1 MPYIFAGVD
10 SYKGKPLIGTGTC
23 VDLIKELVPGLKG
36 QSTTTWKAGGN
47 VMEVF
52 KAGKTIPRGTAIA
65 TFENGRYPQRCAVGY
80 AGSCHHA
87 AILLSVQAGGVWIM
101 DQYKSDKNRM
111 FIESR
116 FLRLLP
122 PRTEKLSNGNWRDAG
137 NNPRAFYVI
146 EK

>member
-101 DQYKSDKNRM
+101 VQ
-111 FIESR
+111 F
-116 FLRLLP
+116 
-122 PRTEKLSNGNWRDAG
+122 
-137 NNPRAFYVI
+137 
-146 EK
+146 